1 MLSRTLQATAVAL
14 SGRLVEIGQLTT
26 TAVLRSA
33 GTDSYDKTFIR
44 TNSDQIPVKTDVAS
58 KSEEIPT
65 SKAKDWTAAMDA
77 GNWDAAWEIFSS
89 EDRNQAINFPSL
101 DELLDWDPDGM
112 EKEIRRQ
119 KELDYQDSVSKS
131 RVRKVDDNGIAH
143 GVGKRKTSVARV
155 WIREGVGHC
164 VVNKQPFDLYFPDM
178 LRRND
183 VITPLVV
190 ANALGKFDVMA
201 MVQGGGTMGQS
212 QAMRHGIAKALQN
225 WDPEL
230 RGVLKESGL
239 LSRDSRIVERKKP
252 GKAKA
257 RKSFAWV
264 KR

>member
-1 MLSRTLQATAVAL
+1 MLSRVAL
-14 SGRLVEIGQLTT
+14 AAADAISGRLLEIGQLTS
-26 TAVLRSA
+26 TAVARSV
-33 GTDSYDKTFIR
+33 R
-44 TNSDQIPVKTDVAS
+44 TNSPWKQYKRSYNDDGATNGETS
-58 KSEEIPT
+58 RTEENST
-65 SKAKDWTAAMDA
+65 SSAKDWMAAMDA
-77 GNWDAAWEIFSS
+77 GDWDSAWEIFSS
-89 EDRNQAINFPSL
+89 RDRYQEMDFPNLED
-101 DELLDWDPDGM
+101 LLDWDPDGL

-119 KELDYQDSVSKS
+119 KELDLQDSASRL
-131 RVRKVDDNGIAH
+131 RVRKVDDQGVAH

-155 WIREGVGHC
+155 WIKEGLGHC
-164 VVNKQPFDLYFPDM
+164 IVNKKPFDLYFPDM

-201 MVQGGGTMGQS
+201 MVEGGGMMGQS
-212 QAMRHGIAKALQN
+212 QAIRHGIARALQN
-225 WDPEL
+225 WDPQF

-239 LSRDSRIVERKKP
+239 LSRDARIVERKKP

>member
-1 MLSRTLQATAVAL
+1 MFSRAVQRTADAF
-14 SGRLVEIGQLTT
+14 SGRVVEIGQLTS
-26 TAVLRSA
+26 TAVLRYLS
-33 GTDSYDKTFIR
+33 TDVVDKIGIR
-44 TNSDQIPVKTDVAS
+44 TFSDQLKDTNTQGDGNPSSST
-58 KSEEIPT
+58 
-65 SKAKDWTAAMDA
+65 KDWTAAMDA
-77 GNWDAAWEIFSS
+77 GDWDTAWELFTS
-89 EDRNQAINFPSL
+89 EERYQDMNFPPL
-101 DELLDWDPDGM
+101 EDLLDWDPDEM

-119 KELDYQDSVSKS
+119 KELDLQDSVSKS
-131 RVRKVDDNGIAH
+131 RVRRVDEQGVAH

-155 WIREGVGHC
+155 WIKEGVGHC
-164 VVNKQPFDLYFPDM
+164 IVNKKPFDMYFPDM

-212 QAMRHGIAKALQN
+212 QAMRHGIARALQN

-239 LSRDSRIVERKKP
+239 LSRDARIVERKKP